1 VYFLHL
7 WKNVSSLPEIK
18 RTLGYFDSS
27 QNKAACVYFNRG
39 TSQCHSWYGLCYEMH
54 VAAGWIMAEQ
64 VQLRGWYPCALK
76 SEMIVMELLD

>member
-1 VYFLHL
+1 
-7 WKNVSSLPEIK
+7 
-18 RTLGYFDSS
+18 
-27 QNKAACVYFNRG
+27 
-39 TSQCHSWYGLCYEMH
+39 MH